1 MPGIASLDLDQCRVW
16 TPRQGPPI
24 RSGTR
29 GAVVMSQIDIAYLAL
44 VVIAFGGFAVALAY
58 YAHR

>member
-1 MPGIASLDLDQCRVW
+1 LTSINAASGRPGKL
-16 TPRQGPPI
+16 PI
-24 RSGTR
+24 RSKTR

>member
-1 MPGIASLDLDQCRVW
+1 MPLRDAAASFPHSLKNK
-16 TPRQGPPI
+16 GSI
-24 RSGTR
+24 
-29 GAVVMSQIDIAYLAL
+29 VMSQIDIAYLAV

>member
-1 MPGIASLDLDQCRVW
+1 
-16 TPRQGPPI
+16 
-24 RSGTR
+24 
-29 GAVVMSQIDIAYLAL
+29 MSQIDIAYLTL